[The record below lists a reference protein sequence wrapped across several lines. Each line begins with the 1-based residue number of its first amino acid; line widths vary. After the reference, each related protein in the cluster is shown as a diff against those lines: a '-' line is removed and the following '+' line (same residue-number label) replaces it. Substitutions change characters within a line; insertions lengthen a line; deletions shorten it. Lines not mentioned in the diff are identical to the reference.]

1 MTRKL
6 LPIEPTEEMIQ
17 AGGMAAAVS
26 DDVSRAVW
34 AAMVAA
40 YGKGSK
46 GAQRTFKQFVE
57 DCAESGEPPISGYKP
72 VMDYAESVGLPPAYL
87 NLAWQRFKD
96 EYADSR
102 KLYTDWRKA
111 FLNCVK
117 GNWFRLWYIS
127 DDGKYVL
134 TTVGKQSVMSLKV
147 DV

>member
-6 LPIEPTEEMIQ
+6 LPIEPTEEMIK
-17 AGGMAAAVS
+17 AAEWCELPVALIENVYK
-26 DDVSRAVW
+26 D
-34 AAMVAA
+34 MVAA
-40 YGKGSK
+40 YGKKSK
-46 GAQRTFKQFVE
+46 GAQRTFKQFVD

-134 TTVGKQSVMSLKV
+134 TTVGKQAIMSLKV
-147 DV
+147 EV